1 MKKILFIIAILVL
14 VLSLL
19 IVIKVNNHV
28 KEEQKYIP
36 ETYIEKKQKKLEYF
50 QSSYEYT
57 IYEYNKEI
65 KQDVLLETGYNKI
78 TKEVIANINELL
90 TIVKEKYTSNEIL
103 NWIDSIA
110 LELDNENLYYI
121 NNANDNELN
130 FKIYIYNPRE
140 KKIHYLKITE

>member
-1 MKKILFIIAILVL
+1 ML
-14 VLSLL
+14 
-19 IVIKVNNHV
+19 
-28 KEEQKYIP
+28 
-36 ETYIEKKQKKLEYF
+36 QKKLEYF